1 MIGRLHGRLLARDEA
16 VILIDV
22 GGVAYEVEVSA
33 AALYQLP
40 ENGKE
45 LTLHTHF
52 IVREDAQLLYG
63 FLHLAERS
71 LFRLLIRAN
80 GVGPK
85 LALGLLSGMESH
97 KLASCVVNGDVNAL
111 VKLPGVGRKT
121 AERLVV
127 ELRDKMSQ
135 WQLQYGSAESSP
147 AKVVQMKA
155 PDTLQEA
162 EAALVSLGYKPQE
175 AARAV
180 VIATTALE
188 GEGKA
193 LATEALIRLALKNLA
208 RVGAA

>member
-22 GGVAYEVEVSA
+22 GGVAYEVEVSTA
-33 AALYQLP
+33 TLYQLP
-40 ENGKE
+40 ECGHE

-63 FLHLAERS
+63 FLDMAERS

-97 KLASCVVNGDVNAL
+97 KLAACVVNGDVNAL

-127 ELRDKMSQ
+127 ELRDKFNQ
-135 WQLQYGSAESSP
+135 WQLQYGAGDSA
-147 AKVVQMKA
+147 AIKVIPVKVA
-155 PDTLQEA
+155 DTLQEA
-162 EAALVSLGYKPQE
+162 EAALISLGYKPQE

-180 VIATTALE
+180 VVASTALE

-193 LATEALIRLALKNLA
+193 VGTEALIRLSLKNLA
-208 RVGAA
+208 GMGAA

>member
-16 VILIDV
+16 TILIDV

-33 AALYQLP
+33 ATLYQLP

-45 LTLHTHF
+45 LTMHTHF

-71 LFRLLIRAN
+71 LFRLLIKAN
-80 GVGPK
+80 GVGPR

-97 KLASCVVNGDVNAL
+97 KLAASVVNGDVNAL

-135 WQLQYGSAESSP
+135 WQLEYASAESP
-147 AKVVQMKA
+147 PIRVIQAKA

-175 AARAV
+175 AARAIV
-180 VIATTALE
+180 VAGSALE
-188 GEGKA
+188 EEGKA
-193 LATEALIRLALKNLA
+193 LGTESLIRLALKNLA
-208 RVGAA
+208 RASM

>member
-33 AALYQLP
+33 STLYQLP

-71 LFRLLIRAN
+71 LFRLLIKAN

-85 LALGLLSGMESH
+85 LALGLLSGMESQ
-97 KLASCVVNGDVNAL
+97 KLAACVVSGDVNAL

-127 ELRDKMSQ
+127 ELRDKMCH
-135 WQLQYGSAESSP
+135 WQLQYGTAES
-147 AKVVQMKA
+147 ATIKVLQVKA
-155 PDTLQEA
+155 PNALQEA

-180 VIATTALE
+180 VVAGTTLE
-188 GEGKA
+188 SEGKA
-193 LATEALIRLALKNLA
+193 LATEALIRAALKNLA
-208 RVGAA
+208 RAGAA

>member
-63 FLHLAERS
+63 FLHLADRS
-71 LFRLLIRAN
+71 LFRLLIKAN

-97 KLASCVVNGDVNAL
+97 KLANCVVNGDVAAL

-135 WQLQYGSAESSP
+135 WQLQYGSVESSP
-147 AKVVQMKA
+147 ARVVQMKG

-162 EAALVSLGYKPQE
+162 ESALVSLGYKPQE

-193 LATEALIRLALKNLA
+193 LGTESLIRLALKNLA